1 MPHSQFIKW
10 KIFHKSKVTNRLCN
24 VITLVTALTLID
36 SYMHELGVGWEQ
48 TLQRKARVGK
58 SKSTD
63 TGWCPHIRDARSEVY
78 SYIHFPVPGT
88 EEMGELLDE
97 Q

>member
-1 MPHSQFIKW
+1 MQPW
-10 KIFHKSKVTNRLCN
+10 GE
-24 VITLVTALTLID
+24 TLTGG
-36 SYMHELGVGWEQ
+36 HELGVGREQ
-48 TLQRKARVGK
+48 TLQGKARVGK